1 MTEKNLAMTEN
12 SSQWQKKNSQCT
24 RILGVM
30 LFPLARPVPGT
41 DGQLLN
47 KRRKKALIVLAG
59 ALPACPVGRFYV
71 SVKRSPCAFGF
82 CVRLVC
88 AGCLR
93 GKKGLLSAREGILKT
108 ALPLLMA
115 FLTIYLIVVCVCRAV
130 QI

>member
-1 MTEKNLAMTEN
+1 MTEKKLAMYQN
-12 SSQWQKKNSQCT
+12 FRRHAFSLSPPGSRYGRAAVKQK
-24 RILGVM
+24 
-30 LFPLARPVPGT
+30 A
-41 DGQLLN
+41 
-47 KRRKKALIVLAG
+47 KKALIVLAG

>member
-1 MTEKNLAMTEN
+1 
-12 SSQWQKKNSQCT
+12 
-24 RILGVM
+24 M

-93 GKKGLLSAREGILKT
+93 GKKGLLFLLAFKRKKISIGARATSPFTKS
-108 ALPLLMA
+108 
-115 FLTIYLIVVCVCRAV
+115 
-130 QI
+130 